1 MHVCVKVCHNLPGDG
16 EEECR
21 GVSTDEEDEAR
32 LPDTSRPP
40 PQCRPDPPP
49 GVMTPSSSS
58 TAAISLDAYES
69 EREKRKLTKANE
81 CLQQQRK
88 LGYDKN
94 ARESILM
101 DLKVKNQ
108 LFWRCREC
116 EVTCGKAGMEKHIVS
131 KMHWDKVFLVTIFFL
146 AYYCFQVLEI
156 FKKSVDSEQP
166 PINR

>member
-1 MHVCVKVCHNLPGDG
+1 M
-16 EEECR
+16 
-21 GVSTDEEDEAR
+21 
-32 LPDTSRPP
+32 
-40 PQCRPDPPP
+40 
-49 GVMTPSSSS
+49 
-58 TAAISLDAYES
+58 
-69 EREKRKLTKANE
+69 
-81 CLQQQRK
+81 QQRRK

-156 FKKSVDSEQP
+156 FQKSVDSEQP